1 MAVRGRVL
9 GAEGYKSRLVEAK
22 MIIERADEELARAV
36 FRSAHMD
43 LGLAS
48 PGASAVLH
56 ALLVRAGSTVSRQ
69 QLGTVLSLSP
79 STVSSYICQ
88 LRLELQRLHL
98 LESLETVH
106 NMGYRI
112 RQAAASRIVQRL
124 RLNEIESSRFGN
136 YKHINEKASGI
147 SVVERSFPQVILVQR
162 DLYTGNE
169 NRV

>member
-1 MAVRGRVL
+1 
-9 GAEGYKSRLVEAK
+9 
-22 MIIERADEELARAV
+22 MIVERADEELARAV

-48 PGASAVLH
+48 PGATAVLH

-69 QLGTVLSLSP
+69 LLGTILSLSP

-88 LRLELQRLHL
+88 LRFELQRLRL
-98 LESLETVH
+98 LETLETVH

-112 RQAAASRIVQRL
+112 KQSAAIRIVQRL

-136 YKHINEKASGI
+136 DKNINEKAAGI
-147 SVVERSFPQVILVQR
+147 SVVERSFPQVILVKR
-162 DLYTGNE
+162 DLDTRSE

>member
-1 MAVRGRVL
+1 
-9 GAEGYKSRLVEAK
+9 
-22 MIIERADEELARAV
+22 MIVERADEELARAE

-98 LESLETVH
+98 LEALETVH
-106 NMGYRI
+106 NQGYRI
-112 RQAAASRIVQRL
+112 KQSAAGQIVQRL
-124 RLNEIESSRFGN
+124 HLNEVESSRFRNGK
-136 YKHINEKASGI
+136 YINEKGI
-147 SVVERSFPQVILVQR
+147 RMSVVERSLPQVRLMRQSIE
-162 DLYTGNE
+162 TGND
-169 NRV
+169 NLI